1 MADVREEFVELS
13 GNRLHLIRGGE
24 GPPLLLLHG
33 AGGNPG
39 WLNFHDKLAQH
50 YHVYLPTHPGFG
62 RSSRA
67 AWLDSMADLVDFYM
81 EFLDHFDFEQVPLA
95 GFSMGGWLAAEM
107 AASCPERISR
117 LLLVDAVGLRVESAP
132 VADIFLLTPPELQAL
147 AFYDLNQVAERERL
161 FPSHPTPEQIELA
174 ENSQIMAQ
182 LIGWKPY
189 MHNPKLIH
197 RLRRVKAPT
206 LIVWGRHDRLVPL
219 AHGEAYCN
227 AIKGA
232 RLKVIERCGHS
243 PQLEQP
249 AEMAETIRQFVGI
262 SAAAQ

>member
-1 MADVREEFVELS
+1 MADFREEVVEFS
-13 GNRLHLIRGGE
+13 SAKLHLISGGE

-39 WLNFHDKLAQH
+39 WLKFHDMLARN
-50 YHVYLPTHPGFG
+50 YRLYLPTHPGFG
-62 RSSRA
+62 RSTRA
-67 AWLDSMADLVDFYM
+67 EWLDTMADMVDFYM
-81 EFLDHFDFEQVPLA
+81 EFLDHFELDRLPVA

-107 AASCPERISR
+107 AATCPQRISR
-117 LLLVDAVGLRVESAP
+117 LVLVDAVGLRVESAP
-132 VADIFLLTPPELQAL
+132 VADIFLLTPPELQSL
-147 AFYDLNQVAERERL
+147 AFYDVNQVAEREKL
-161 FPSHPTPEQIELA
+161 FPAQPTAEQIELS

-182 LIGWKPY
+182 LLCWKPY
-189 MHNPKLIH
+189 MHNPKLVY

-206 LIVWGRHDRLVPL
+206 LIVWGRHDLLVPL

-227 AIKGA
+227 AISGA

-249 AEMAETIRQFVGI
+249 AEMAEILRQFVGT
-262 SAAAQ
+262 SAAE